1 MKGELV
7 VTRSTAGRRVALHLE
22 GQPVSWAD
30 LLYRRLRIGR
40 ATLTFG
46 GIAGVGTHHPH
57 RKRGYS
63 RRVLQQCLKVM
74 TDDGLDVSM
83 LFGIPGYYDRF
94 GYRTTLSEYEFTIAG
109 RELVKLGQRLKARRL
124 RPGEHAATLTL
135 YRRSMPDRALATER
149 RKHSWSRFKSG
160 SNWNIPAEV
169 TGIYEG
175 HRLAGYVVCDDVP
188 NAVRVSELVATS
200 PDALSSALAW
210 LGRQCRRKVVEKA
223 VFYLPPDHPAA
234 AVAVELGATFT
245 QQTFHNGGGMMRILN
260 LDSTLAALEEELT
273 ARWQASGFG
282 DRRLVLTFQTDLGRS
297 ELSLPGSRRLSPPVR
312 GRIRIG
318 QERFIQLITGYVGAA
333 AMSQKPEVRI
343 PGKLTGPLTVL
354 FPEQHAHILRTNHF

>member
-7 VTRSTAGRRVALHLE
+7 VTGDPTGRRVALHLD
-22 GQPVSWAD
+22 GQPVSWAE

-46 GIAGVGTHHPH
+46 GLAGVGTHRRH

-63 RRVLQQCLKVM
+63 RRVIQRCVEVM

-109 RELVKLGQRLKARRL
+109 RELVKLGQRLKARRM
-124 RPGEHAATLTL
+124 RPGEHAVTLPL
-135 YRRSMPDRALATER
+135 YRRSLSRRALGTER
-149 RKHSWSRFKSG
+149 QSSKWSRLPSAAR
-160 SNWNIPAEV
+160 WNIPAQV
-169 TGIYEG
+169 TGFYEG
-175 HRLAGYVVCDDVP
+175 PRLAGYVVCDDVP

-200 PDALSSALAW
+200 PDALSSALAH

-234 AVAVELGATFT
+234 TVAAELGTTFT
-245 QQTFHNGGGMMRILN
+245 RRTFHNGGGMMRILN

-273 ARWQASGFG
+273 TRWQASGFG

-297 ELSLPGSRRLSPPVR
+297 ALSLPGSGRSQPPMR
-312 GRIRIG
+312 GRIGIA
-318 QERFIQLITGYVGAA
+318 QERFIQLITGYVGVE
-333 AMSQKPEVRI
+333 AMSQKPKVRI
-343 PGKLTGPLTVL
+343 PRKLTGPLAAV
-354 FPEQHAHILRTNHF
+354 FPEQHAHILRTNRF